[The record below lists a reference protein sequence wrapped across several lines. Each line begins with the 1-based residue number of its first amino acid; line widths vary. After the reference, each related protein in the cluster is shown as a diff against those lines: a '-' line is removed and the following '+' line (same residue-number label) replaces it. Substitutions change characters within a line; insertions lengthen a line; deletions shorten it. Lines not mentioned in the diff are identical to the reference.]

1 MNKKKLS
8 ALLLAGTLTA
18 GVVGGTFAWFT
29 SQDTVTNKFAT
40 GGTNDDDSNAG
51 IDIWE
56 KFEEPT
62 NVVPG
67 TTTDKLVQVKNTS
80 TYDQFI
86 RVKITPKWEDGKLN
100 KKEETGERELDYLKL
115 NFVKSNLGDR
125 QGQWFK
131 DGDYYYYIGKV
142 SGGTFTNTLLESV
155 TLSTEAGNK
164 YKNQKYQVE
173 VKADSIQA
181 DNGAYKEWENVSD
194 KVKKALAEC
203 VKLDAIGNE
212 NNAGTAATPVKANG
226 GNTEGGNTEGGNTEG
241 GNTEGGNT
249 EGGNT
254 ENGAGGGSGINQ

>member
-29 SQDTVTNKFAT
+29 SKDTVTNQFAT

-86 RVKITPKWEDGKLN
+86 RVKITPKWEDEELN
-100 KKEETGERELDYLKL
+100 TTEGLSYLGL
-115 NFVKSNLGDR
+115 NFVEGSLGYE
-125 QGQWFK
+125 QGQWLK

-142 SGGTFTNTLLESV
+142 AGGKFTNTLLESV
-155 TLSTEAGNK
+155 TLSKNAGNE
-164 YKNQKYQVE
+164 YKNQKDQVVVE
-173 VKADSIQA
+173 ADSIQA
-181 DNGAYKEWENVSD
+181 DNGAYEEWKDASKTIKDLLAKCENTT
-194 KVKKALAEC
+194 
-203 VKLDAIGNE
+203 GNDSNE
-212 NNAGTAATPVKANG
+212 AGTTATP
-226 GNTEGGNTEGGNTEG
+226 
-241 GNTEGGNT
+241 
-249 EGGNT
+249 
-254 ENGAGGGSGINQ
+254 

>member
-29 SQDTVTNKFAT
+29 SKDTVTNQFAT

-56 KFEEPT
+56 KFEKPT

-86 RVKITPKWEDGKLN
+86 RVKITPKWEDEELN
-100 KKEETGERELDYLKL
+100 TTEGLSYLGL
-115 NFVKSNLGDR
+115 NFVEGSLGDE
-125 QGQWFK
+125 QGQWLK

-142 SGGTFTNTLLESV
+142 AGGKFTNTLLESV
-155 TLSTEAGNK
+155 TLSKNAGNE
-164 YKNQKYQVE
+164 YKNQKYQV
-173 VKADSIQA
+173 VVDADSIQA
-181 DNGAYKEWENVSD
+181 DNGAYEEWEDASKTIKD
-194 KVKKALAEC
+194 LLAKCENTT
-203 VKLDAIGNE
+203 GNDSNE
-212 NNAGTAATPVKANG
+212 AGTTATP
-226 GNTEGGNTEGGNTEG
+226 
-241 GNTEGGNT
+241 
-249 EGGNT
+249 
-254 ENGAGGGSGINQ
+254 

>member
-29 SQDTVTNKFAT
+29 SKDTVTNQFAT

-56 KFEEPT
+56 KFEKPT

-86 RVKITPKWEDGKLN
+86 RVKITPKWEKDG
-100 KKEETGERELDYLKL
+100 LDASYLGL
-115 NFVKSNLGDR
+115 NFVEGSLGNE
-125 QGQWFK
+125 QGQWLK

-142 SGGTFTNTLLESV
+142 AGGKFTNTLLESV
-155 TLSTEAGNK
+155 TLSKNAGNE
-164 YKNQKYQVE
+164 YKNQKYQV
-173 VKADSIQA
+173 VVDADSIQA
-181 DNGAYKEWENVSD
+181 DNGAYKEWKDASETIKDLLAKCENTT
-194 KVKKALAEC
+194 
-203 VKLDAIGNE
+203 GNDSNE
-212 NNAGTAATPVKANG
+212 AGTTATP
-226 GNTEGGNTEGGNTEG
+226 
-241 GNTEGGNT
+241 
-249 EGGNT
+249 
-254 ENGAGGGSGINQ
+254 

>member
-29 SQDTVTNKFAT
+29 SQDSVTNQFTTGAT
-40 GGTNDDDSNAG
+40 DDPNNPDAG

-67 TTTDKLVQVKNTS
+67 TTTDKLVQVKNT
-80 TYDQFI
+80 TNYDQFI
-86 RVKITPKWEDGKLN
+86 RVKITPKWENEKLN
-100 KKEETGERELDYLKL
+100 TTEGLGYLDL
-115 NFVKSNLGDR
+115 NFVKANLGSG
-125 QGQWFK
+125 QGQWLK

-142 SGGTFTNTLLESV
+142 AGGTFTNTLLESV
-155 TLSTEAGNK
+155 TLKNTTPNE

-181 DNGAYKEWENVSD
+181 DNDAYKEWTNSD
-194 KVKKALAEC
+194 TIKELLGNCK
-203 VKLDAIGNE
+203 DSIGNDK
-212 NNAGTAATPVKANG
+212 NAEGTTATP
-226 GNTEGGNTEGGNTEG
+226 
-241 GNTEGGNT
+241 
-249 EGGNT
+249 
-254 ENGAGGGSGINQ
+254 

>member
-29 SQDTVTNKFAT
+29 SKDTVTNQFAT

-56 KFEEPT
+56 KFEKPT

-86 RVKITPKWEDGKLN
+86 RVKITPKWEDEELN
-100 KKEETGERELDYLKL
+100 TTEGLSYLGL
-115 NFVKSNLGDR
+115 NFVEGSLGDE
-125 QGQWFK
+125 QGQWLK

-142 SGGTFTNTLLESV
+142 AGGKFTNTLLESV
-155 TLSTEAGNK
+155 TLSKDAGNE
-164 YKNQKYQVE
+164 YKNQKYQV
-173 VKADSIQA
+173 VVDADSIQA
-181 DNGAYKEWENVSD
+181 DNDAYKEWTNSETIQKLLAKCENTT
-194 KVKKALAEC
+194 
-203 VKLDAIGNE
+203 GNDSNE
-212 NNAGTAATPVKANG
+212 AGTTATP
-226 GNTEGGNTEGGNTEG
+226 
-241 GNTEGGNT
+241 
-249 EGGNT
+249 
-254 ENGAGGGSGINQ
+254 

>member
-29 SQDTVTNKFAT
+29 SKDTVTNQFAT

-56 KFEEPT
+56 KFEKPT

-86 RVKITPKWEDGKLN
+86 RVKITPKWEKDG
-100 KKEETGERELDYLKL
+100 LDASYLGL
-115 NFVKSNLGDR
+115 NFVEGSLGDE
-125 QGQWFK
+125 QGQWLK

-142 SGGTFTNTLLESV
+142 AGGKFTNTLLESV
-155 TLSTEAGNK
+155 TLSKDAGNE
-164 YKNQKYQVE
+164 YKNQKYQV
-173 VKADSIQA
+173 VVDADSIQA
-181 DNGAYKEWENVSD
+181 DNDAYKEWTNSETIQKLLAKCENTTGND
-194 KVKKALAEC
+194 KNAE
-203 VKLDAIGNE
+203 
-212 NNAGTAATPVKANG
+212 GTTATP
-226 GNTEGGNTEGGNTEG
+226 
-241 GNTEGGNT
+241 
-249 EGGNT
+249 
-254 ENGAGGGSGINQ
+254 

>member
-29 SQDTVTNKFAT
+29 SKDTVTNQFAT

-86 RVKITPKWEDGKLN
+86 RVKITPKWEDEELN
-100 KKEETGERELDYLKL
+100 TTEGLSYLGL
-115 NFVKSNLGDR
+115 NFVEGSLGYE
-125 QGQWFK
+125 QGQWLK

-142 SGGTFTNTLLESV
+142 AGGKFTNTLLESV
-155 TLSTEAGNK
+155 TLSKNAGNE
-164 YKNQKYQVE
+164 YKNQKYKV
-173 VKADSIQA
+173 VVDADSIQA
-181 DNGAYKEWENVSD
+181 DNGAYEEWKDASKTIKDLLAKCENTTGND
-194 KVKKALAEC
+194 KNAE
-203 VKLDAIGNE
+203 
-212 NNAGTAATPVKANG
+212 GTTATP
-226 GNTEGGNTEGGNTEG
+226 
-241 GNTEGGNT
+241 
-249 EGGNT
+249 
-254 ENGAGGGSGINQ
+254 

>member
-40 GGTNDDDSNAG
+40 GGTNDDPNAG

-56 KFEEPT
+56 KFKEPT

-86 RVKITPKWEDGKLN
+86 RVKITPKWEKDG
-100 KKEETGERELDYLKL
+100 LDASYLDL
-115 NFVKSNLGDR
+115 NFVKDNLGSG
-125 QGQWFK
+125 QGQWLK

-142 SGGTFTNTLLESV
+142 SGGKFTNTLLESV
-155 TLSTEAGNK
+155 TLKNTTPNE

-173 VKADSIQA
+173 VEADSIQA

-194 KVKKALAEC
+194 KVKEALAEC

-212 NNAGTAATPVKANG
+212 NSAEGTAATPVNTNG
-226 GNTEGGNTEGGNTEG
+226 GNTEGGNTEGGNI
-241 GNTEGGNT
+241 

>member
-29 SQDTVTNKFAT
+29 SKDTVTNQFAT

-56 KFEEPT
+56 KFKEPT

-86 RVKITPKWEDGKLN
+86 RVKITPKWEDEELN
-100 KKEETGERELDYLKL
+100 TTEGLSYLGL
-115 NFVKSNLGDR
+115 NFVEGSLGYE
-125 QGQWFK
+125 QGQWLK

-142 SGGTFTNTLLESV
+142 AGGKFTNTLLESV
-155 TLSTEAGNK
+155 TLSKNAGNE
-164 YKNQKYQVE
+164 YKNQKYQVVVE
-173 VKADSIQA
+173 ADSIQA
-181 DNGAYKEWENVSD
+181 DNGAYEEWKDASKTIKDLLAKCENTTGND
-194 KVKKALAEC
+194 KNAE
-203 VKLDAIGNE
+203 
-212 NNAGTAATPVKANG
+212 GTTATP
-226 GNTEGGNTEGGNTEG
+226 
-241 GNTEGGNT
+241 
-249 EGGNT
+249 
-254 ENGAGGGSGINQ
+254 

>member
-29 SQDTVTNKFAT
+29 SKDTVTNQFAT

-56 KFEEPT
+56 KFKEPT

-86 RVKITPKWEDGKLN
+86 RVKITPKWEDEELN
-100 KKEETGERELDYLKL
+100 TTEGLSYLGL
-115 NFVKSNLGDR
+115 NFVEGSLGYE
-125 QGQWFK
+125 QGQWLK

-142 SGGTFTNTLLESV
+142 AGGKFTNTLLESV
-155 TLSTEAGNK
+155 TLSKNAGNE
-164 YKNQKYQVE
+164 YKNQKYKV
-173 VKADSIQA
+173 VVDADSIQA
-181 DNGAYKEWENVSD
+181 DNGAYEEWKDASKTIKDLLAKCENTTGND
-194 KVKKALAEC
+194 KNAE
-203 VKLDAIGNE
+203 
-212 NNAGTAATPVKANG
+212 GTTATP
-226 GNTEGGNTEGGNTEG
+226 
-241 GNTEGGNT
+241 
-249 EGGNT
+249 
-254 ENGAGGGSGINQ
+254 

>member
-29 SQDTVTNKFAT
+29 SKDTVTNQFAT

-56 KFEEPT
+56 KFEKPT

-86 RVKITPKWEDGKLN
+86 RVKITPKWEKDG
-100 KKEETGERELDYLKL
+100 LDASYLGL
-115 NFVKSNLGDR
+115 NFVEGSLGNE
-125 QGQWFK
+125 QGQWLK

-142 SGGTFTNTLLESV
+142 AGGKFTNTLLESV
-155 TLSTEAGNK
+155 TLSKNAGNE
-164 YKNQKYQVE
+164 YKNQKYQV
-173 VKADSIQA
+173 VVDADSIQA
-181 DNGAYKEWENVSD
+181 DNGAYKEWTNSETIQKLLAKCENTT
-194 KVKKALAEC
+194 
-203 VKLDAIGNE
+203 GNDSNE
-212 NNAGTAATPVKANG
+212 AGTTATP
-226 GNTEGGNTEGGNTEG
+226 
-241 GNTEGGNT
+241 
-249 EGGNT
+249 
-254 ENGAGGGSGINQ
+254 

>member
-29 SQDTVTNKFAT
+29 SQDSVTNEFAT
-40 GGTNDDDSNAG
+40 GGNEDDDDPDAG

-86 RVKITPKWEDGKLN
+86 RVKITPEWEDKELN
-100 KKEETGERELDYLKL
+100 TTEGLSYLGL
-115 NFVKSNLGDR
+115 NFVEGSLGDK
-125 QGQWFK
+125 QGQWLK

-142 SGGTFTNTLLESV
+142 AGGKFTNTLLKSV
-155 TLSTEAGNK
+155 TLKDTTPNE
-164 YKNQKYQVE
+164 YKNQKYQVVVE
-173 VKADSIQA
+173 ADSIQA
-181 DNGAYKEWENVSD
+181 DNGAYEEWKDASD
-194 KVKKALAEC
+194 TIKALLGNC
-203 VKLDAIGNE
+203 KDSIGNADD
-212 NNAGTAATPVKANG
+212 AGTTATP
-226 GNTEGGNTEGGNTEG
+226 
-241 GNTEGGNT
+241 
-249 EGGNT
+249 
-254 ENGAGGGSGINQ
+254 

>member
-29 SQDTVTNKFAT
+29 SKDTVTNQFAT

-56 KFEEPT
+56 KFKEPT

-86 RVKITPKWEDGKLN
+86 RVKITPKWEDEELN
-100 KKEETGERELDYLKL
+100 TTEGLSYLGL
-115 NFVKSNLGDR
+115 NFVEGSLGYE
-125 QGQWFK
+125 QGQWLK

-142 SGGTFTNTLLESV
+142 AGGKFTNTLLESV
-155 TLSTEAGNK
+155 TLSKNAGNE
-164 YKNQKYQVE
+164 YKNQKYKV
-173 VKADSIQA
+173 VVDADSIQA
-181 DNGAYKEWENVSD
+181 DNGAYKEWTNSETIQKLLAKCENTTGND
-194 KVKKALAEC
+194 KNAE
-203 VKLDAIGNE
+203 
-212 NNAGTAATPVKANG
+212 GTTATP
-226 GNTEGGNTEGGNTEG
+226 
-241 GNTEGGNT
+241 
-249 EGGNT
+249 
-254 ENGAGGGSGINQ
+254 